1 VPAGGPNGLRPAAR
15 DGGLLVTGT
24 PTRAAAR
31 DPGFGQNFAPA
42 GQGPRDLTKRTHGS
56 VSARAATSARVARCQ
71 GLTWAQALHPDLQR
85 FTFGLSAVVDSAI
98 RDPVCGVLAPT
109 RATLATPVPRLVL
122 VVRLAANIPSVGT
135 GITHR
140 VAAALL
146 LLITYPEPQQL
157 LTAFWFGPIDW
168 TQRAC
173 RGRRG
178 LLRPRG
184 MARMAAAGPGCRRVG
199 AQLRLGQHRRSP
211 VQPPAD
217 GSPCGHVAAGFVP
230 AGSIGRGLLCL
241 GLGAITLA
249 GNPGSW
255 GLVDGAIGIASAAAW
270 RTSRW
275 PRAHHGRSCS
285 APGPRRHHHA

>member
-1 VPAGGPNGLRPAAR
+1 
-15 DGGLLVTGT
+15 
-24 PTRAAAR
+24 
-31 DPGFGQNFAPA
+31 
-42 GQGPRDLTKRTHGS
+42 LTKRTHGS

-85 FTFGLSAVVDSAI
+85 FTFGLSAVVDTAI

-109 RATLATPVPRLVL
+109 PGDRTLATPVPRPRARCESGGQYSLRRNRDHPSRSHRAPAADHLPRASTAAHRILVRTY
-122 VVRLAANIPSVGT
+122 RLDPA
-135 GITHR
+135 
-140 VAAALL
+140 
-146 LLITYPEPQQL
+146 
-157 LTAFWFGPIDW
+157 
-168 TQRAC
+168 RAC

-184 MARMAAAGPGCRRVG
+184 MARMAAADPGCRRVG
-199 AQLRLGQHRRSP
+199 AQLRLGQHRRSS

-217 GSPCGHVAAGFVP
+217 GSPCGRVAAGFVP
-230 AGSIGRGLLCL
+230 AGSTGRGLLCL

-255 GLVDGAIGIASAAAW
+255 GLVGGAIGIASAAAW

-275 PRAHHGRSCS
+275 PRASRKESLSSRS
-285 APGPRRHHHA
+285 APPSPR